1 MKERPVIVK
10 FTPTDNN
17 MLDAISSDYYPD
29 WNGNFSMA
37 TWRIK
42 NFVKAAYPGF
52 HIVTKEIRDH
62 LRAMMLRGLLK
73 SKNDHGN
80 NIVWTLV
87 VHGEVRD
94 ASK

>member
-1 MKERPVIVK
+1 MIFK

-29 WNGNFSMA
+29 WNGNFSVP

-42 NFVKAAYPGF
+42 NLIKAAYPSH
-52 HIVTKEIRDH
+52 HIVTREIREH
-62 LRAMMLRGLLK
+62 LKGMVLRGLLK
-73 SKNDHGN
+73 SRNDHGN
-80 NIVWTLV
+80 NIVWTLQV
-87 VHGEVRD
+87 LGEVRD